1 MRDSASSSKHTFSFC
16 FSALAM
22 VLASAASVSAQC
34 SFQMSQATPCGPEY
48 AGFPVLTAS
57 FPSEAAF
64 DGFLGTLSGT
74 QVAQSFNQAFG
85 CTAPNVPVLQYQ
97 LSFWCSRAAFEAV
110 QAGCQV
116 ADATRRSALCAEQC
130 ALAQSSVAGVVGDLV
145 GCPTPSTAALS
156 SARASLVSMFA
167 AACSNFASAGSSCVA
182 GNAADVSHCGFL
194 EPAAACASP
203 ANADNVCCQKL
214 FPKAPTPSP
223 SPSGVNLPPPAA
235 SSSASGAGSSAAP
248 ASGSSTVGINAPT
261 GNGTAT
267 SSEIPSN
274 SLASNGINLVVIA
287 GVGVGFI
294 LVLTVCYFAF
304 REYKK
309 RVAKQALFN
318 QYMIEKRPYSTA
330 DFAFSGGDDGV
341 GSRKFSNKSLGDNSR
356 KGAIALDVV
365 GGSNHKVA
373 NLMSG
378 VPDSI
383 KSPTTMSA
391 SQAANNSVSRSG
403 TTKVVRVV
411 HPYRAVLNDE
421 LTLVVGCDVVMTKEH
436 NDGWAD
442 GIDPVT
448 GARGVFPT
456 TCVMD
461 PEEAAKNAHAKTEF
475 RLSTRHSS
483 IYSKAA
489 PYPNELTSGKTHD
502 NTRQS
507 TMSYNSVASTNSNNK
522 TLFRVVH
529 TYKAALDDEM
539 SIVAGNDVIVLQE
552 FDDGWAK
559 GMEPASGKIGLFP
572 MTCVARGNDANSFSF
587 SKHASVYSKRTSSIS
602 RRSIVAAAVK
612 ESNHDTGKDT
622 VVVVHSYEANESDE
636 LTLIPGR
643 TIWILD
649 EFDDGWCEGRDP
661 VNNKTGVF
669 PMACVSRNQ
678 SADGPARKP
687 DSFAKRRSSVKSIP
701 KNETRLRIVH
711 QYAATQS
718 DELTLEVGKDVV
730 LIKEFN
736 DGWARGK
743 NPDSGKVGMFPM
755 ICVAPQ

>member
-1 MRDSASSSKHTFSFC
+1 MSPATPC
-16 FSALAM
+16 GNT
-22 VLASAASVSAQC
+22 ASVSPQ
-34 SFQMSQATPCGPEY
+34 FLQINEGNTTTGPEY

-57 FPSEAAF
+57 FPSESAF
-64 DGFLGTLSGT
+64 DGFLGTLSAT
-74 QVAQSFNQAFG
+74 QVAQSFNQGFG

-116 ADATRRSALCAEQC
+116 ADATRKSALCAEQC
-130 ALAQSSVAGVVGDLV
+130 ALAQSSVAGVVGDLS

-156 SARASLVSMFA
+156 SARANLVSMFA
-167 AACSNFASAGSSCVA
+167 TACSNFASAGSSCVA
-182 GNAADVSHCGFL
+182 GNAVDVSHCGFL
-194 EPAAACASP
+194 EPAAACAAP

-214 FPKAPTPSP
+214 FPKAPTASP
-223 SPSGVNLPPPAA
+223 SPSGNSLPPAA
-235 SSSASGAGSSAAP
+235 SSSASGSSAAP
-248 ASGSSTVGINAPT
+248 GSGSTTVGINAPT
-261 GNGTAT
+261 VNGTAT
-267 SSEIPSN
+267 TSDIPSN

-287 GVGVGFI
+287 GVGVGFV
-294 LVLTVCYFAF
+294 LVLAVCYFAF

-309 RVAKQALFN
+309 RVVKQALFN

-330 DFAFSGGDDGV
+330 DFAFSGGDDGAV
-341 GSRKFSNKSLGDNSR
+341 GGSRKYSNKSLGDNSR

-365 GGSNHKVA
+365 GGSNNKVA

-391 SQAANNSVSRSG
+391 SHAANNSVSRSG

-461 PEEAAKNAHAKTEF
+461 PEDAAKNAHAKTDF
-475 RLSTRHSS
+475 RLSARNSS
-483 IYSKAA
+483 IYSKSA
-489 PYPNELTSGKTHD
+489 PYPNELTSSGKPHD
-502 NTRQS
+502 NNNNNNNARQS
-507 TMSYNSVASTNSNNK
+507 TMSYNSNASTNSNNK

-539 SIVAGNDVIVLQE
+539 SIIAGNDVIVLQE

-572 MTCVARGNDANSFSF
+572 MTCVARGNDANSS

-602 RRSIVAAAVK
+602 RRSIVAAVK
-612 ESNHDTGKDT
+612 EANHDGKDT
-622 VVVVHSYEANESDE
+622 VVVVHSYDANESDE

-678 SADGPARKP
+678 SANSDARKP
-687 DSFAKRRSSVKSIP
+687 DTFAKRRSSVKSIS

-718 DELTLEVGKDVV
+718 DELTLEVGNDVI

-743 NPDSGKVGMFPM
+743 NPESGKVGMFPM

>member
-1 MRDSASSSKHTFSFC
+1 
-16 FSALAM
+16 
-22 VLASAASVSAQC
+22 
-34 SFQMSQATPCGPEY
+34 GPEY

-57 FPSEAAF
+57 FPSESAF

-85 CTAPNVPVLQYQ
+85 CSAPNVPVLQYQ

-156 SARASLVSMFA
+156 SARANLVSMFA
-167 AACSNFASAGSSCVA
+167 TACSNFASAGSSCVA
-182 GNAADVSHCGFL
+182 GNAADVSHC
-194 EPAAACASP
+194 
-203 ANADNVCCQKL
+203 
-214 FPKAPTPSP
+214 
-223 SPSGVNLPPPAA
+223 
-235 SSSASGAGSSAAP
+235 
-248 ASGSSTVGINAPT
+248 ASGSPTVGINAPT

-373 NLMSG
+373 NLMS
-378 VPDSI
+378 DS
-383 KSPTTMSA
+383 
-391 SQAANNSVSRSG
+391 
-403 TTKVVRVV
+403 
-411 HPYRAVLNDE
+411 
-421 LTLVVGCDVVMTKEH
+421 
-436 NDGWAD
+436 
-442 GIDPVT
+442 
-448 GARGVFPT
+448 
-456 TCVMD
+456 
-461 PEEAAKNAHAKTEF
+461 
-475 RLSTRHSS
+475 
-483 IYSKAA
+483 
-489 PYPNELTSGKTHD
+489 
-502 NTRQS
+502 
-507 TMSYNSVASTNSNNK
+507 
-522 TLFRVVH
+522 
-529 TYKAALDDEM
+529 
-539 SIVAGNDVIVLQE
+539 
-552 FDDGWAK
+552 
-559 GMEPASGKIGLFP
+559 
-572 MTCVARGNDANSFSF
+572 
-587 SKHASVYSKRTSSIS
+587 
-602 RRSIVAAAVK
+602 
-612 ESNHDTGKDT
+612 
-622 VVVVHSYEANESDE
+622 
-636 LTLIPGR
+636 
-643 TIWILD
+643 
-649 EFDDGWCEGRDP
+649 
-661 VNNKTGVF
+661 
-669 PMACVSRNQ
+669 
-678 SADGPARKP
+678 PARKP

-718 DELTLEVGKDVV
+718 DELTLEVGNDVV

-743 NPDSGKVGMFPM
+743 NPESGKVGMFPM